1 MATVSSTPLQ
11 IRDLFSFPLDDFQL
25 EAAQHID
32 EGRNVVVC
40 APTGSGKTVV
50 AEYAVHRALAD
61 GHRVFYTTPLKALSN
76 QKFYDFR
83 ERLGADRVGLLTGDI
98 SIQRDAPVVV
108 MTTEVFRNMLYG
120 TTLGEVSRNLD
131 RVRYVVLDECHFMN
145 DVDRGTVWEESVIYA
160 PRDVVL
166 VALSATIANA
176 PDLCAWMEEVH
187 GPTRLCQTSHR
198 PVPLRHYYFT
208 RGQLVRLLE
217 SNGRLNPA
225 ITQLQGAKASAPARK
240 GKRLP
245 GDRSRT
251 PSMSPR
257 PEMDEVCRTLDDAH
271 MLPAIFFVFSR
282 KGCED
287 SLRRCEGAVT
297 LSLNEERL
305 LSAAI
310 DEAIDAT
317 PSLATHPHLPYL
329 YSGLAAHHAGLL
341 PSWKN
346 LVERLF
352 VRGLIK
358 AVFATETLAAGI
370 NMPARTTVITAISK
384 RSDEGHR
391 LLTGSEFLQMSG
403 RAGRR
408 GMDPVG
414 HVVTVSHPREGAD
427 EAGKL
432 ARADADPLVSQ
443 FTPTYGMVLN
453 LLQRHSL
460 EQCHELLERSFGQFT
475 ANRQA
480 SVRTESVDDLDLRIR
495 KLSQPLCPKE
505 RGDLHAY
512 RHLYEQLRVLRRQA
526 KQLKPV
532 RGRDQAGSA
541 SRPKSPEVVEA
552 AQALLGQASDKLEQ
566 ARRMPCHGCPVQE
579 ACARQDDDLRK
590 LEARRH
596 DLRRRIYRTNT
607 PYKRQFEDLAAVLE
621 DVGYLRHNIPTREGC
636 TAAALRAT
644 NVVFLTEVLH
654 AGVLEA
660 LDPVDAAAVITALV
674 TEENRRTEPTGIALS
689 LQAEAVLR
697 DCVALARKVDR
708 LQRRHDVDV
717 PVVVFPLYAGLA
729 QEWAR
734 GTSWDA
740 LRSMAPFDE
749 GDLVRCLRRT
759 IDLARQIARAP
770 GVSQATSMICNQV
783 EELLAR
789 DEIRDEFLA
798 QEIPGEGNVLP
809 GESGPEQLIEML
821 EELIEE
827 DAPSHPAQGQVAI
840 DTD

>member
-1 MATVSSTPLQ
+1 VTPSPLQ
-11 IRDLFSFPLDDFQL
+11 IRELFDFPLDDFQL

-32 EGRNVVVC
+32 AGHNVIVC
-40 APTGSGKTVV
+40 APTGAGKTAV

-61 GHRVFYTTPLKALSN
+61 GHRLFYTTPLKALSN

-83 ERLGADRVGLLTGDI
+83 DRLGADRVGLLTGDI
-98 SIQRDAPVVV
+98 SILRDAPVVV

-120 TTLGEVSRNLD
+120 TTLGEVSRNLE

-160 PRDVVL
+160 PRDVAL

-176 PDLCAWMEEVH
+176 PDLREWMEEVH
-187 GPTRLCQTSHR
+187 GPTRLCQTSYR

-208 RGQLVRLLE
+208 RGQLLRLAE
-217 SNGRLNPA
+217 PSGRLNPA
-225 ITQLQGAKASAPARK
+225 ISRLQGAKVAAPPRK
-240 GKRLP
+240 GKRLA
-245 GDRSRT
+245 GDRGRT
-251 PSMSPR
+251 QPSAPR
-257 PEMDEVCRTLDDAH
+257 PELDEVCRSLDEAG

-287 SLRRCEGAVT
+287 ALRRCEGSVT
-297 LSLNEERL
+297 MSAQEENL
-305 LSAAI
+305 LSMAI

-329 YSGLAAHHAGLL
+329 YAGVAAHHAGLL

-352 VRGLIK
+352 VRGLVK

-384 RSDEGHR
+384 RCDEGHR

-408 GMDPVG
+408 GMDTVG
-414 HVVTVSHPREGAD
+414 HVVTVSHPRESAED
-427 EAGKL
+427 AGKL

-460 EQCHELLERSFGQFT
+460 EQCHQLLERSFGQFT

-480 SVRTESVDDLDLRIR
+480 SSRTESVDELDGRIR
-495 KLSQPLCPKE
+495 RLSQPLCPGE
-505 RGDLHAY
+505 RGDLNAY

-526 KQLKPV
+526 KQLKPA
-532 RGRDQAGSA
+532 RGAG
-541 SRPKSPEVVEA
+541 RPAPEVATA
-552 AQALLGQASDKLEQ
+552 AQALLDQAAVRLEE
-566 ARRMPCHGCPVQE
+566 ARRMPCHGCSVQE
-579 ACARQDDDLRK
+579 ACARQEDDLRK
-590 LEARRH
+590 LEARRL

-621 DVGYLRHNIPTREGC
+621 DAGYLRHNIPTASGC

-644 NVVFLTEVLH
+644 NVVYLAEVLR
-654 AGVLEA
+654 AGVLES
-660 LDPVDAAAVITALV
+660 LDPVDAAAVLTALI
-674 TEENRRTEPTGIALS
+674 TEESRRTEPTGILLSETAEDALR
-689 LQAEAVLR
+689 A
-697 DCVALARKVDR
+697 CVTIARKVDR
-708 LQRRHDVDV
+708 LQRRHGVEV
-717 PVVVFPLYAGLA
+717 PVVVVPIYAGLA

-740 LRSMAPFDE
+740 LRAMAPFDE
-749 GDLVRCLRRT
+749 GDLVRCLRRS

-783 EELLAR
+783 ESMLAR

-798 QEIPGEGNVLP
+798 QEIPTEPEAIL
-809 GESGPEQLIEML
+809 GESGSQQLIEML

-827 DAPSHPAQGQVAI
+827 DTTNQEG
-840 DTD
+840 